1 MATSA
6 SRSAGFESTLES
18 FGIALEAE
26 PVESTVERTYKPL
39 GFPKS
44 TSEPFET
51 LRDLLETE
59 TRLRLSPP
67 GGFKLES
74 KSFRSKVWQ
83 GYGHTV
89 VLRKRSR
96 FGSWDVTVNGERVR
110 ADADRHE
117 AFEAAGEEMA
127 TIANRQ

>member
-18 FGIALEAE
+18 VGVSLESE
-26 PVESTVERTYKPL
+26 PVECIVERTYQPL

-59 TRLRLSPP
+59 TRLRLTPP
-67 GGFKLES
+67 GQFRLES

-96 FGSWDVTVNGERVR
+96 FGSWDVTLNGERVCEEV
-110 ADADRHE
+110 DRRE
-117 AFEAAGEEMA
+117 AFETAGEEMA
-127 TIANRQ
+127 AIANRQ